1 MTINELRTKRAS
13 VWNAAK
19 AFLESHRQE
28 NGILTAEDDAAYSRM
43 EKEITDLG
51 AEIARLERQEAIE
64 AELSRPVN
72 APLTN
77 QPMRTSDPEEQTG
90 RASRAY
96 REDFLNHIRGLR
108 PIHNVLSTTPGSDG
122 GYLVPVEFER
132 QIVTA
137 LENENVFRKIAKVI
151 RTEHDRKIPVS
162 ATHSVAQ
169 WTDENGS
176 YTESNPTFAQKE
188 LDAYKLTDLIR
199 VSDELLQDSMFDIE
213 SYLSAE
219 FARAFGI
226 KEEEAFCVGNGTKK
240 PTGLFTANGG
250 EVGVTAAGTEAITT
264 DELISLVYS
273 LKAPY
278 RKNAKF
284 LLNDA
289 TVSFIRKLKDGNGV
303 YLWQPSLVQGEPD
316 KLLGYDLYTS
326 AYAPTLAAGAY
337 TVAFG
342 DFSYYW
348 IADRQNRNLK
358 RLVELYATNGQVGFV
373 ASQRV
378 DGKIIL
384 PEGIKLLKQK
394 A

>member
-1 MTINELRTKRAS
+1 MTITELRTKRAS
-13 VWNAAK
+13 VWESAK
-19 AFLESHRQE
+19 AFLNSHRQE
-28 NGILTAEDDAAYSRM
+28 NGLLSAEDDATYSKM

-51 AEIARLERQEAIE
+51 GEIARLERQEAIE
-64 AELSRPVN
+64 AELNKPVN
-72 APLTN
+72 QPLTG
-77 QPMRTSDPEEQTG
+77 QPMKTG
-90 RASRAY
+90 DREPQRLRATKAY
-96 REDFLNHIRGLR
+96 REDFLNHIRGRKLL
-108 PIHNVLSTTPGSDG
+108 HNVLSTTPGSDG
-122 GYLVPVEFER
+122 GYLVPEEFER
-132 QIVTA
+132 QIIIA

-151 RTEHDRKIPVS
+151 KTEHDRKIPVS
-162 ATHSVAQ
+162 AEHSVAQ
-169 WTDENGS
+169 WTDENGA

-188 LDAYKLTDLIR
+188 LDAFKLTDLIR

-213 SYLSAE
+213 SYLSGE

-226 KEEEAFCVGNGTKK
+226 KEEEAFCVGNGVKK

-250 EVGVTAAGTEAITT
+250 QVGVTAAGPAAITA
-264 DELISLVYS
+264 DELINLVYS

-289 TVSFIRKLKDGNGV
+289 TVSYIRKLKDGNGV
-303 YLWQPSLVQGEPD
+303 YLWQPSLVAGEPD

-326 AYAPTLAAGAY
+326 AYVPTLAASAY

-348 IADRQNRNLK
+348 IADRQNRILK

-384 PEGIKLLKQK
+384 PEGIKLLQQH